1 MQRPVRFGLW
11 TIAALMVA
19 AFAGLA
25 PQDVFLTA
33 AAAQQ
38 NSTDKPAVS
47 AADQGPDFADWLAK
61 FKQEAI
67 ADGISP
73 AIVEAAFVDVAPV
86 PRIVERDRNQAEF
99 VLTFDTYLSRV
110 VTPTNVAVG
119 RKKMA
124 EHRDLLRAVGK
135 KYGVQPRFIVAIWG
149 IETRYGA
156 VKPTMPV
163 IPALATLAWD
173 RRRSQFFRNE
183 LLQALHMLDKG
194 YADLDK
200 LNGSWAGAMGQPQF
214 IPSSYMNFAQDW
226 DGDGKRDIWDNPG
239 DVFASIANYLARHGW
254 SDDQTWGREVQLP
267 DGFSGR
273 LALMRRTKKSGCRAI
288 DGMTMARGLNEWQS
302 MGVRRADGRDLPTR
316 DLPGSLVLAD
326 GETGPVFM
334 VYRNYHAILRY
345 NCAHFYGL
353 TVGTLSDRLKGG

>member
-1 MQRPVRFGLW
+1 MQRPVRVALW
-11 TIAALMVA
+11 TIAAVIVWAVVGVA
-19 AFAGLA
+19 PKG
-25 PQDVFLTA
+25 VFIVA
-33 AAAQQ
+33 AAAQP
-38 NSTDKPAVS
+38 NGADETAAPAVQ
-47 AADQGPDFADWLAK
+47 DGPDFAEWLAE
-61 FKQEAI
+61 FKRDAI

-73 AIVEAAFVDVAPV
+73 ALVEKAFTDVAPV

-124 EHRDLLRAVGK
+124 EHRELLRAVGE

-173 RRRSQFFRNE
+173 RRRSKFFRNE

-254 SDDQTWGREVQLP
+254 SDDQTWGREVKVP
-267 DGFSGR
+267 EDFSSR

-288 DGMTMARGLNEWQS
+288 DGMSMSRGLNEWQS

-316 DLPGSLVLAD
+316 NLPGSLVQAD

-334 VYRNYHAILRY
+334 VYKNYHAILRY

-353 TVGTLSDRLKGG
+353 TVGTLSDRLR